1 MNLSTEPQRATSSKP
16 VTATVFWRTALAA
29 LLLVSA
35 SGNLSMASEIGPVEV
50 THENGLVRLTQDGP
64 KIEIAAQFVQLSDT
78 DGEPA
83 AGVNAA
89 NRLIEQQVLS
99 QIDAF
104 RDEYQGFLAGND
116 GEHLGP
122 PWGLSIT
129 GELLYQGP
137 TFWTVDLETYHFT
150 GGAHGGTENQA
161 LILSRQ
167 SGEPIPVS
175 AIFKPDSNWLQR
187 LSEASYQALIQ
198 REPFEPDDEW
208 LVSGTAPE
216 PDNYQVLLPIAEGLE
231 VVFGLYQIGPY
242 AIGITRLLLPYP
254 ALSGLLNPD
263 LFPIQEP

>member
-1 MNLSTEPQRATSSKP
+1 MEKRGANSMTAMVLQRTL
-16 VTATVFWRTALAA
+16 LAA
-29 LLLVSA
+29 LLLISA
-35 SGNLSMASEIGPVEV
+35 SGNLTMAAEIGPVEV

-161 LILSRQ
+161 LVLNRQ
-167 SGEPIPVS
+167 TGKAIPAS
-175 AIFKPDSNWLQR
+175 ALFKPGSNWLQR

-216 PDNYQVLLPIAEGLE
+216 PDNYEVLLPMAEGLE

-242 AIGITRLLLPYP
+242 AIGITRLLLPYS
-254 ALSGLLNPD
+254 ALNAMLNPD
-263 LFPIQEP
+263 FFSIQEP